1 MRTPQSADAP
11 DGAEPWPPF
20 RVLCV
25 DDNRDCADSAALL
38 LQVMGFESRAC
49 YDGESALALNDSFRP
64 AICFID
70 LNMPRMDGDE
80 VARRLRAAEGWR
92 PLLLVA
98 MTAMNDEKSRERI
111 SAAGFHLHLVKP
123 VEAKGLLKVVD
134 ALFRISASDREPPGK
149 RS

>member
-1 MRTPQSADAP
+1 MRTTQLADAP
-11 DGAEPWPPF
+11 DKAEPWPPY

-38 LQVMGFESRAC
+38 LRVMGFESRAC

-64 AICFID
+64 AICFLD
-70 LNMPRMDGDE
+70 LNMPGMEGDE
-80 VARRLRAAEGWR
+80 VARRLLSADGWR

-98 MTAMNDEKSRERI
+98 MTAMQDEQSCARI

-123 VEAKGLLKVVD
+123 VEPGKLLKVVD
-134 ALFRISASDREPPGK
+134 ALFQVAASDRDPSRK